1 MLNKNFFGKLL
12 SNHQA
17 YYKLREE
24 ALHLSR
30 GILRLSKQA
39 IFALHKDD
47 SVSAE
52 KALKQAEKSFST
64 LEELFKKDKDLSQEG
79 FVFEASEEFIE
90 AKLFF
95 EFLKNGKVDI
105 QAKPEFS
112 TESYLGGICD
122 FTGEVLRKAVQMAT
136 KGKTEKVLKYLETCQ
151 EVMGELIKFDLT
163 GKLRYK
169 YDEAK
174 RNMKKIEEIMY
185 EIKIR
190 EK

>member
-1 MLNKNFFGKLL
+1 MLNTKFFEKLL
-12 SNHQA
+12 TNYQA

-30 GILRLSKQA
+30 GVLRFSKQA

-64 LEELFKKDKDLSQEG
+64 LEGLFKKDKDLSQEG

-95 EFLKNGKVDI
+95 GFLKNGKVDMPS
-105 QAKPEFS
+105 KPEFS
-112 TESYLGGICD
+112 TESYLAGICD
-122 FTGEVLRKAVQMAT
+122 FTGEILRKAVQMAT
-136 KGKTEKVLKYLETCQ
+136 KGETKKVLKFLETCQ

-169 YDEAK
+169 HDEAK